1 MRFRELLARAGVD
14 ARVVGD
20 DAEVGSVWADSRRCG
35 PGSCFVAVR
44 GWQADG
50 NAFIANAV
58 AAGASAVVC
67 QDESL
72 LPGEAE
78 DVPVA
83 VVADAH
89 EALGLLSQAIHGWPG
104 RSLTC
109 VGITGTNGKSTVAHI
124 TREILAAA
132 GHRTAML
139 GTISYQTG
147 SRARPA
153 PMTSPP
159 AEDLAAMMAEMVSA
173 GVTHL
178 VMETS
183 SHALHQKRT
192 AGVDFRV
199 GVFTN
204 LTGDHLDYHGSM
216 EDYLGAKCKLFA
228 GLGPGARAVINRE
241 DPRAKDIAKATAAEI
256 CWYGLDE
263 CSYECSTVAPGCECS
278 LRARMISADAGG
290 TVFDMISARQAVRVE
305 TPLIGRYNVL
315 NCLASAGA
323 CISLGVSLEK
333 IAYALGRMSP
343 VPGRLQPVPG
353 GGDFQVFVDYAH
365 TDDALENVLRAL
377 KPICPGKLI
386 VMFGCGGDRD
396 KTKRPRMARA
406 AAEQADAM
414 VITSDNPRSE
424 DPQQIIDDILAGLTG
439 PDRSRTAVL
448 VDRRQAIGR
457 AIELAGPGDIVL
469 LAGKGHENYQII
481 AGERSHF
488 DDVEEAGFFLA
499 NREQ

>member
-1 MRFRELLARAGVD
+1 MRFSELLATAGVE

-20 DAEVGSVWADSRRCG
+20 DAEVDSVWADSRRCG

-50 NAFIANAV
+50 NAFIAEAV

-67 QDESL
+67 QDDSH
-72 LPGEAE
+72 LPGEAAGK
-78 DVPVA
+78 VPVA

-89 EALGLLSQAIHGWPG
+89 ETLGLLSQAIHGWPG

-124 TREILAAA
+124 TREILTAA

-216 EDYLGAKCKLFA
+216 ENYLGAKRKLFA
-228 GLGPGARAVINRE
+228 GLGPGARAVINRQ
-241 DPRAKDIAKATAAEI
+241 DPYAEDIAKATAAEI
-256 CWYGLDE
+256 CWYDLDE
-263 CSYECSTVAPGCECS
+263 GDCAAD
-278 LRARMISADAGG
+278 LRARIISADAGG
-290 TVFDMISARQAVRVE
+290 TVFDMVSARQAVRVE

-323 CISLGVSLEK
+323 CMSLGVSLET

-343 VPGRLQPVPG
+343 VPGRLQRVDG

-377 KPICPGKLI
+377 KPICQGKLI

-396 KTKRPRMARA
+396 KTKRPRMARVA
-406 AAEQADAM
+406 AKLADSL
-414 VITSDNPRSE
+414 VITSDNPRGE
-424 DPQQIIDDILAGLTG
+424 NPQQIIDDILAGLDG
-439 PDRSRTAVL
+439 SGRSRTAVL
-448 VDRRQAIGR
+448 VDRRQAIAR
-457 AIELAGPGDIVL
+457 AIELAAPGDIVL